1 MTEQVGE
8 KQTSKAKATNSA
20 KGSAATKRPPATD
33 GAPAAD
39 TAPAA
44 TGTATATG
52 TVRASSKASAVKT
65 APASSKA
72 SAIGSAPAADTTS
85 AHTSGFE
92 TRHAVM
98 RYTTLR
104 LGLFL
109 VALVLVWAVALIFHM
124 DLSSQLSKLT
134 LLAVALLLSSAASF
148 IVLTK
153 QRDAMSA
160 GIVARTQ
167 RLSRKFDDAASFED
181 DEE

>member
-1 MTEQVGE
+1 MSEQVGA
-8 KQTSKAKATNSA
+8 KQKTKAKATNSA
-20 KGSAATKRPPATD
+20 KGSATTKEATRSATVAPQPPVTD
-33 GAPAAD
+33 AE
-39 TAPAA
+39 
-44 TGTATATG
+44 
-52 TVRASSKASAVKT
+52 RA
-65 APASSKA
+65 
-72 SAIGSAPAADTTS
+72 SAPAL
-85 AHTSGFE
+85 E
-92 TRHAVM
+92 TRHAVL

-104 LGLFL
+104 LALFL
-109 VALVLVWAVALIFHM
+109 VALVLVWAVALIFNM

-148 IVLTK
+148 IVLSK